1 MSNYNKSYN
10 FTNGLQVDD
19 SNFVVTA
26 NGLVGIGTTVPQKTL
41 DVRGNTQIN
50 GGLTATNL
58 NVTGIVTVGAGIT
71 LDATSGIITATKF
84 VGDASGLTNIVA
96 ISTVGLIANAGSLST
111 TAKLGIGNLTPTKQ
125 LDVIG
130 DSEFNGD
137 VNVSGILTTGQG
149 VRITSGGINAVGVVT
164 ATSLVIDD
172 YIYHAGNTNT
182 FIGFESDNT
191 IRFNTNGSDKLK
203 INASGHLILLD
214 DQDTYI
220 YRPSDNTISVVTGG
234 SERFSVSG
242 AGVTVTGEVSATGA
256 IRGTSFS
263 GHSGVPAEFSN
274 GLIAT
279 ASTFTGDVTIGS
291 GATVGIGTSVFFAK
305 NRKAIF
311 NNNLEIFAG
320 DDDSIIRHT
329 ASNAGQ
335 DMSIE
340 SDTAIYVG
348 KSGLV
353 ERFAYFQSD
362 SGVILY
368 NNNEEKIQTIGSGAS
383 VYGQLNVASFNGG
396 TSGLSSHFGSLRYG
410 NESGSAPYSTRR
422 SLDLINTDSGNINFY
437 IDAEN
442 RGNTGNFHW
451 HKGFNNATLMT
462 LTGVGGSLG
471 IGVLNPSVTLDVE
484 GGAAI
489 SGNVSIGNN
498 LDVTNNLTI
507 NGSLFSNV
515 TGNVIGD
522 LTGNISS
529 PGVSTFKHLDVT
541 GISTVF
547 SLKISGDG
555 LSVGTDLALNDSLTL
570 NSGINNRVFVTST
583 GEIGVKTSLSLTD
596 VSINASQAN
605 ASIAAVAVGA
615 TILKSAVDF
624 ADAGTPTTRFML
636 PPKVSSTAG
645 LQNVVAGAMV
655 YNTSSNRL
663 ELYNG
668 SAWVGISTEV

>member
-58 NVTGIVTVGAGIT
+58 NVAGIVTVGAGIT

-111 TAKLGIGNLTPTKQ
+111 TAKLGIGSLTPTKQ

-137 VNVSGILTTGQG
+137 VNISDILTTGQG
-149 VRITSGGINAVGVVT
+149 VRITSGGMNAAGVVT

-191 IRFNTNGSDKLK
+191 IRFNTNNSDKLK

-220 YRPSDNTISVVTGG
+220 YRPSENTISVVTGG

-348 KSGLV
+348 KSGLA

-462 LTGVGGSLG
+462 LTGIGGSLG
-471 IGVLNPSVTLDVE
+471 IGVPNPSVTLDVE

-489 SGNVSIGNN
+489 SGDVSIGNN

-507 NGSLFSNV
+507 NGSLFSNI

-541 GISTVF
+541 GISTIF
-547 SLKISGDG
+547 SLKVGGDG

-570 NSGINNRVFVTST
+570 NSGVNNRVFVTST
-583 GEIGVKTSLSLTD
+583 GEIGVKTSISLTD

-624 ADAGTPTTRFML
+624 ADAGTSATRFML

>member
-111 TAKLGIGNLTPTKQ
+111 TAKLGIGSLTPTKQ

-137 VNVSGILTTGQG
+137 VNISDILTTGKG
-149 VRITSGGINAVGVVT
+149 VRITSGGMNAAGVVT

-191 IRFNTNGSDKLK
+191 IRFNTNNSDKLK

-220 YRPSDNTISVVTGG
+220 YRPSDNIISVVTGG

-305 NRKAIF
+305 DRKAIF

-462 LTGVGGSLG
+462 LTGIGGSLG
-471 IGVLNPSVTLDVE
+471 IGVPNPSVTLDVE

-489 SGNVSIGNN
+489 SGDVSIGNN

-507 NGSLFSNV
+507 NGSLFSNI

-541 GISTVF
+541 GISTIF
-547 SLKISGDG
+547 SLKVGGDG

-570 NSGINNRVFVTST
+570 NSGVNNRVFVTST
-583 GEIGVKTSLSLTD
+583 GEIGVKTSISLTD

-624 ADAGTPTTRFML
+624 ADAGTAATRFML

>member
-111 TAKLGIGNLTPTKQ
+111 TAKLGIGSLTPTKQ
-125 LDVIG
+125 LDVLG

-149 VRITSGGINAVGVVT
+149 VRILSGGMNAVGVVT

-172 YIYHAGNTNT
+172 YIYHAGDTNT
-182 FIGFESDNT
+182 FIGFESNDT
-191 IRFNTNGSDKLK
+191 IRFNTNASDKLK

-220 YRPSDNTISVVTGG
+220 YHPSEDIISVVTGG

-383 VYGQLNVASFNGG
+383 VYGQLNVASFDGG
-396 TSGLSSHFGSLRYG
+396 ISGLSSHFGSLRYG

-555 LSVGTDLALNDSLTL
+555 LGIGTDLALNDSLTL

>member
-96 ISTVGLIANAGSLST
+96 ISTVGLIANARSLST

-555 LSVGTDLALNDSLTL
+555 LGIGTDLALNDSLTL

>member
-1 MSNYNKSYN
+1 
-10 FTNGLQVDD
+10 
-19 SNFVVTA
+19 
-26 NGLVGIGTTVPQKTL
+26 
-41 DVRGNTQIN
+41 
-50 GGLTATNL
+50 
-58 NVTGIVTVGAGIT
+58 
-71 LDATSGIITATKF
+71 
-84 VGDASGLTNIVA
+84 
-96 ISTVGLIANAGSLST
+96 
-111 TAKLGIGNLTPTKQ
+111 
-125 LDVIG
+125 
-130 DSEFNGD
+130 
-137 VNVSGILTTGQG
+137 
-149 VRITSGGINAVGVVT
+149 
-164 ATSLVIDD
+164 
-172 YIYHAGNTNT
+172 
-182 FIGFESDNT
+182 
-191 IRFNTNGSDKLK
+191 
-203 INASGHLILLD
+203 
-214 DQDTYI
+214 
-220 YRPSDNTISVVTGG
+220 
-234 SERFSVSG
+234 
-242 AGVTVTGEVSATGA
+242 
-256 IRGTSFS
+256 
-263 GHSGVPAEFSN
+263 
-274 GLIAT
+274 
-279 ASTFTGDVTIGS
+279 
-291 GATVGIGTSVFFAK
+291 
-305 NRKAIF
+305 
-311 NNNLEIFAG
+311 
-320 DDDSIIRHT
+320 
-329 ASNAGQ
+329 
-335 DMSIE
+335 
-340 SDTAIYVG
+340 
-348 KSGLV
+348 
-353 ERFAYFQSD
+353 
-362 SGVILY
+362 
-368 NNNEEKIQTIGSGAS
+368 
-383 VYGQLNVASFNGG
+383 
-396 TSGLSSHFGSLRYG
+396 
-410 NESGSAPYSTRR
+410 
-422 SLDLINTDSGNINFY
+422 DSGNINFY

-555 LSVGTDLALNDSLTL
+555 LGIGTDLALNDSLTL